1 MIGKLFRLIK
11 GFVITVVGIVVIC
24 LAILGLASFKRFAP
38 PAIKGNNEAGLRNVL
53 SKQYAL
59 LNSEDGR
66 KEICNSY
73 IYSKTN
79 GISECLKNIA
89 ESPGYQKVEV
99 NSVRVEGEEAFVDRT
114 LTVCK
119 SESCQEVV
127 TKSRQT
133 KRYVWVNETWK
144 MDADKFLCARDKPYP
159 MNPAFDRALSLVI
172 QRLKEMPSNYANT
185 LVGDIANCL
194 DIQYAP
200 SEKDMGGAEGYFT
213 FRPGQSSERLLI
225 YVDPAYQAKD
235 DIMTALLLSH
245 EATHAYNYAMND
257 LLLQKPLD
265 CYADESLAFQFQTV
279 FLFSLNPGE
288 KQSLIARYVTNGD
301 DGELRGTLNL
311 LMSFVTKGD
320 VDHNKT
326 LRYVKSS
333 PYYQKQCAGR

>member
-1 MIGKLFRLIK
+1 MRMIKWILKVG
-11 GFVITVVGIVVIC
+11 VVFMVLC
-24 LAILGLASFKRFAP
+24 LALFGLLTMKRFAP
-38 PAIKGNNEAGLRNVL
+38 PAIKGSNEAGLRRVL
-53 SKQYAL
+53 TKQYAL
-59 LNSEDGR
+59 LNQGESGHR
-66 KEICNSY
+66 EICNSY
-73 IYSKTN
+73 IYSKGS
-79 GISECLKNIA
+79 GISDCLKQTNSQL
-89 ESPGYQKVEV
+89 EYQKVEV
-99 NSVRVEGEEAFVDRT
+99 NSVRVEGAEGFVDRT
-114 LTVCK
+114 LTICK
-119 SESCQEVV
+119 SESCQEIV

-133 KRYVWVNETWK
+133 KRYVWVDDTWK

-159 MNPAFDRALSLVI
+159 MNPAFERALSLVT
-172 QRLKEMPSNYANT
+172 QRLKETSSDYVNT
-185 LVGDIANCL
+185 LVGEIANCL

-213 FRPGQSSERLLI
+213 FQPGQSSERLLI

-245 EATHAYNYAMND
+245 EATHAYNYAMNN

-311 LMSFVTKGD
+311 LMSFVSKGN

-326 LRYVKSS
+326 LKYVKSS
-333 PYYQKQCAGR
+333 PYYQKQCADR